1 MIIHMQ
7 YNIHTHNSVYW
18 DYTSSVTNY
27 FPLNGLGGAVHCTTK
42 YVGRLSVAM
51 RSSGTAAGMEERAVQ

>member
-27 FPLNGLGGAVHCTTK
+27 FPLNGLGGAVLWTLDVSQWLRGHQEQLQAWRRGQC
-42 YVGRLSVAM
+42 SEC
-51 RSSGTAAGMEERAVQ
+51 S